1 MGWAGAT
8 ASADKSGATGKPSLR
23 IISKRDGVV
32 FAGPAAV
39 IGVPG
44 FAAVGV
50 ANQADFGF
58 FGHCRKGAFDV
69 LRWSTVDANRDPIWL
84 ASQ

>member
-23 IISKRDGVV
+23 IISKREGVI
-32 FAGPAAV
+32 FPGPTAV

-44 FAAVGV
+44 FAAIGV
-50 ANQADFGF
+50 ANQADVGL
-58 FGHCRKGAFDV
+58 FGHCRKGVFDV
-69 LRWSTVDANRDPIWL
+69 LRWSTVDANRAPIRI
-84 ASQ
+84 AS